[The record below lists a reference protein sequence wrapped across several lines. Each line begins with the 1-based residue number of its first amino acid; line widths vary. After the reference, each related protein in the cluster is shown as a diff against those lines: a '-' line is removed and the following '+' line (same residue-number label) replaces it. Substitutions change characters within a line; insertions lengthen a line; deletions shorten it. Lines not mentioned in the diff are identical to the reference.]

1 MASALVRR
9 ATLALA
15 LACFAAHA
23 WSQASYPAKPV
34 RLIVPFP
41 PGQAS
46 DIFGRMV
53 AERLAATWGQP
64 VVVENRAGGGG
75 VPGVM
80 AVKDAAPDGYT
91 LLMGSS
97 GTLGVNPGLYAKLP
111 YDPLRD
117 FAPASNV
124 FLAPQVLVANP
135 AFAPKT
141 IQEIVAAAKKEPGK
155 LNYASA
161 GPGTAQHMVAEL
173 FKLRAAIDLVH
184 VPYKGSGPAMT
195 DVMGGQVPMMLDAVA
210 SALPHIR
217 SGKVRAIAVTAA
229 TRVPQLPDVPTI
241 AESGYPGFRRR
252 RLVRHPAAGRHA
264 ARDRRARERG
274 HPEGAC
280 RPAVPRADRRARRDA
295 RPADAAGLHRI
306 HPRRNREVDRGRE
319 GGQREARLRKPM
331 STKSDFRIVVLP
343 GDGIGVE
350 VMDACLAVL
359 PLLQRTRR
367 RVPARVRA
375 PRRRRRRLSRYRRR
389 VFRHGDEG
397 ERARR
402 RRCSSARW
410 GCRTCAIPTA
420 PRSRRSSTCATSSS
434 CTPACARSARSPG
447 PRCRSPTRA
456 RARSTSSWC
465 ASRPKAGSTAA
476 TTSRRRRLR
485 PTTRPSTSAASPAR
499 PRTGCSSSRS
509 GSPRSAARAT
519 RRKAASPASTSR
531 TSIAGWRSSTGCSG
545 SARSATRRLTADH
558 CYIDA
563 MALNLVRKPWEY
575 DVLPTE
581 NQFGDI
587 LSDLAAGL
595 VGGMGMAPSGDIGD
609 EHALFQ
615 PCHGTAPDI
624 AGKGLANPDGDASL
638 GGDDARLAR
647 RAARRCGNA
656 STRRSSSKRRSTA
669 SSPSTPCS
677 RPSSAAGTA
686 PRAVTKAV
694 IAAVEAGR

>member
-15 LACFAAHA
+15 LACFSAHA

-241 AESGYPGFRRR
+241 AESGFPGFEGVGWSGIQ
-252 RLVRHPAAGRHA
+252 LPAGTPREIVERVSADIQKVLA
-264 ARDRRARERG
+264 DPQFRERIV
-274 HPEGAC
+274 E
-280 RPAVPRADRRARRDA
+280 
-295 RPADAAGLHRI
+295 
-306 HPRRNREVDRGRE
+306 RG
-319 GGQREARLRKPM
+319 
-331 STKSDFRIVVLP
+331 
-343 GDGIGVE
+343 
-350 VMDACLAVL
+350 
-359 PLLQRTRR
+359 
-367 RVPARVRA
+367 
-375 PRRRRRRLSRYRRR
+375 
-389 VFRHGDEG
+389 
-397 ERARR
+397 
-402 RRCSSARW
+402 
-410 GCRTCAIPTA
+410 AIPD
-420 PRSRRSSTCATSSS
+420 
-434 CTPACARSARSPG
+434 
-447 PRCRSPTRA
+447 
-456 RARSTSSWC
+456 
-465 ASRPKAGSTAA
+465 
-476 TTSRRRRLR
+476 
-485 PTTRPSTSAASPAR
+485 
-499 PRTGCSSSRS
+499 PRTPQAYTEFIRVEIEKWKDV
-509 GSPRSAARAT
+509 A
-519 RRKAASPASTSR
+519 KAANVK
-531 TSIAGWRSSTGCSG
+531 
-545 SARSATRRLTADH
+545 LD
-558 CYIDA
+558 
-563 MALNLVRKPWEY
+563 
-575 DVLPTE
+575 
-581 NQFGDI
+581 
-587 LSDLAAGL
+587 
-595 VGGMGMAPSGDIGD
+595 
-609 EHALFQ
+609 
-615 PCHGTAPDI
+615 
-624 AGKGLANPDGDASL
+624 
-638 GGDDARLAR
+638 
-647 RAARRCGNA
+647 
-656 STRRSSSKRRSTA
+656 
-669 SSPSTPCS
+669 
-677 RPSSAAGTA
+677 
-686 PRAVTKAV
+686 
-694 IAAVEAGR
+694 